1 MQTLF
6 ISAWKH
12 FLLPYDMLWG
22 QFLFSS
28 AFFGVAIILSRWLGG
43 AYWGDSPWVKTS
55 LALFQLLINGNHAA
69 TMTTIPTHQSIAFLY
84 NALWPIQSGGLGGSI
99 KLLKV
104 KKQDWDFSSY
114 PIGR

>member
-1 MQTLF
+1 MEAVSIFFSFAEL
-6 ISAWKH
+6 A
-12 FLLPYDMLWG
+12 FL
-22 QFLFSS
+22 
-28 AFFGVAIILSRWLGG
+28 GVAIILSRWLGG

-69 TMTTIPTHQSIAFLY
+69 TMTTMPAQQSIAFPH
-84 NALWPIQSGGLGGSI
+84 NTLWPIQSGVLGGNI

-104 KKQDWDFSSY
+104 KKQVWDFSSY